1 MKTDHYLYRL
11 FSTLPD
17 TLFELTGM
25 PPPSAHYTWHSEEI
39 KQISFRLDGVL
50 TPDDS
55 DNAPLIFVENQFYPE
70 DLFYARYF
78 ASIFL
83 YLYQKEIKSP
93 WMAVVVFPERKCDTG
108 NMNAYSGLECAGLLH
123 RVYLEDLLKPESTE
137 TIAHASFG
145 VRILKLLMHPTQTV
159 GAEALALLQTFK
171 PTHNLNRID
180 AIDLIEALLVYKFPK
195 LSREDIRT
203 MLNLPNTELKKTRFY
218 QDVYQ
223 EGHSEGRG
231 EGRSEGLESEV
242 KLILRLLAR
251 RVGTVSE
258 PDQLRI
264 RTLSFAQIED
274 LGDVLL
280 DFTQPEELT
289 NWLDSYLNPTLH

>member
-1 MKTDHYLYRL
+1 MI
-11 FSTLPD
+11 
-17 TLFELTGM
+17 
-25 PPPSAHYTWHSEEI
+25 A
-39 KQISFRLDGVL
+39 
-50 TPDDS
+50 
-55 DNAPLIFVENQFYPE
+55 
-70 DLFYARYF
+70 YADQE
-78 ASIFL
+78 S
-83 YLYQKEIKSP
+83 
-93 WMAVVVFPERKCDTG
+93 
-108 NMNAYSGLECAGLLH
+108 AGLLH

-223 EGHSEGRG
+223 EGRN
-231 EGRSEGLESEV
+231 EGLEAEV
-242 KLILRLLAR
+242 KLIFRQLAR